1 MKDFKN
7 KKEDVIV
14 EELSFDDISENEVV
28 EEEIK
33 KPKTGKVIKG
43 SLNLRVY
50 PSKEADILHIFPEGR
65 LLFILNES
73 DGWYEVYGEGKENI
87 IGWVMAEFVEIE
99 ED

>member
-1 MKDFKN
+1 MKNTKYEGT
-7 KKEDVIV
+7 KV
-14 EELSFDDISENEVV
+14 EQIFMDDIPENEVV

-65 LLFILNES
+65 LLFILDES

>member
-1 MKDFKN
+1 MKEPNN
-7 KKEDVIV
+7 KYNGTKV
-14 EELSFDDISENEVV
+14 EHIFMDDIPENEVV

-33 KPKTGKVIKG
+33 KPKNGKVIKG

-50 PSKEADILHIFPEGR
+50 PSKEADVLHIFPEGR

-87 IGWVMAEFVEIE
+87 IGWVMAEFVEVE
-99 ED
+99 E